1 MMNLKLH
8 SCYALASAALVGLAA
23 CAGES
28 TSPSKFLSPTSAS
41 FTVGAVTDNTPQVG
55 VVKVCK
61 TGNAGGSFDV
71 SAVAVGAST
80 GTVSGLNTLI
90 ATGECRIVAED
101 DGPDGVGSNVTI
113 SEDAAANTVSSVTGC
128 VFIGGS
134 PPVVDGNPCAFNP
147 TDRFINHFHGYVVT
161 FNNTFTPP
169 PAGCTYTK
177 GWYQNKNGAPTI
189 VLTLDGRTP
198 NEQRAIFAATP
209 GQPGSVTWGTNN
221 KPNNLLNL
229 YQQLLAA
236 LNNGGAAGPQSV
248 QDAIAA
254 ALAATGGSGLNI
266 TVVGSPDIGALI
278 TPLSNFN
285 EGNVAGFPHCGD
297 EILPH

>member
-1 MMNLKLH
+1 MK
-8 SCYALASAALVGLAA
+8 SSYFAVAAAALVGLAA

-28 TSPSKFLSPTSAS
+28 TSPSEFLSPTSAR
-41 FTVGAVTDNTPQVG
+41 FAVGDLTNNTPLVG
-55 VVKVCK
+55 VIKVCK
-61 TGNAGGSFDV
+61 LGNAGGSFDV
-71 SAVAVGAST
+71 SRVAVGAST

-101 DGPDGVGSNVTI
+101 DGPDGVGSTVTI
-113 SEDAAANTVSSVTGC
+113 AEDAAANTVSSVTGC
-128 VFIGGS
+128 VFIGGE
-134 PPVVDGNPCAFNP
+134 PPVIDGNPCAFDAA
-147 TDRFINHFHGYVVT
+147 DRFVNHFHGYVVT
-161 FNNTFTPP
+161 YTNTFTPPPPP

-189 VLTLDGRTP
+189 DETIDGRTP
-198 NEQRAIFAATP
+198 DEQRAIFAASP
-209 GQPGSVTWGTNN
+209 GQPGSVTWGTGN

-236 LNNGGAAGPQSV
+236 LNNGGATGPQSV

-285 EGNVAGFPHCGD
+285 EGLVEGFPHCSD
-297 EILPH
+297 EIL